1 MKSSEQDDIRFFTE
15 VHLLAGKL
23 VLVVRFTHFEVHAL
37 ISITRQT
44 RNQVLHNQHKM
55 GIHKPHAIH

>member
-23 VLVVRFTHFEVHAL
+23 ALVV
-37 ISITRQT
+37 
-44 RNQVLHNQHKM
+44 
-55 GIHKPHAIH
+55 AIHSLGGSHAKLSIGCHTTNIR